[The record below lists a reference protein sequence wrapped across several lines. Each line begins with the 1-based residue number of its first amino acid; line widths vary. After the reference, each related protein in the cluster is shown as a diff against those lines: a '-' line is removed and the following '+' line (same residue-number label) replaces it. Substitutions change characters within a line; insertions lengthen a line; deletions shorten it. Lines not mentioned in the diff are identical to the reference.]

1 MATDTGIASGAI
13 ANCTDGADSVPI
25 VKWEAQARSL
35 SGVSSVDYKHS
46 AKNLLVLDFANRTVV
61 TSATYA
67 NTTPRDFSKPYIYVG
82 ISGNNYFRND
92 YINSYSYTDTS
103 ITVNTKT
110 KGYGIGITLSVDPN
124 TQYRLSYAN
133 SASSYLAVG
142 FYDKDGAYINWQPC
156 DTSAKHTFTTPSNCV
171 NLMVVFRP
179 NVVDTNYTYA
189 NIQMEFGSTT
199 TSYEPPVPVDVKTA
213 TLGRTVY
220 GAKLNLTSG
229 TGTENMVRVKISDL
243 TWTYYTG
250 GTNPI
255 FYTQNVS
262 NLKMYSR
269 GELPNIRIQGFN
281 DPVFAQRRS
290 YQSKNMAD
298 LDCSVF
304 EDTSTITFRCTAYTS
319 RDDMLAAIGDNYI
332 IYETTQTTDFTFD
345 PISKPE
351 TYLGMNNFWIDC
363 GDSSVEYYKSGY
375 GFTSVT
381 LNLGTGKNQ
390 VPDNVT
396 WTMGTRDD
404 SGNHVASNTSHYS
417 SPIPVVP
424 NSNYAFQGM
433 YPDGVNT
440 AWRIYRLDANK
451 NWVSRSSAVTAN
463 KYVAGSGA
471 NIYYIQLECSSTIG
485 ATDIQVEKNG
495 RCSDFEPYSATS
507 VTAKLHKL
515 VYLANIDAIRGTGLV
530 TWHKVVYTGADDEA
544 WGQSISSGVYRYY
557 IKNNDVK
564 QPTSDRGVV
573 YSSIGTYGS
582 GNAVGTIFS
591 SAYNQDTRIFY
602 IPPQTCTTTA
612 EFKTWLQS
620 NNLDVTYEKAT
631 PESFTFPPVSFDTI
645 EGEQFLFASEGNS
658 ALTYRKAVDS

>member
-13 ANCTDGADSVPI
+13 ANCTDGADEVPI
-25 VKWEAQARSL
+25 VKWEAQARSFN
-35 SGVSSVDYKHS
+35 GVSSVVATAMNKNFVIAPTYTDNTISLCMDMGADIHVSYINMSFLATNAVAQSGVGALVDYRESNGTHHYRTITGF
-46 AKNLLVLDFANRTVV
+46 KNSSNVAFKVNEEQNGYF
-61 TSATYA
+61 SNTYS
-67 NTTPRDFSKPYIYVG
+67 NISFRYIYIYYVK
-82 ISGNNYFRND
+82 I
-92 YINSYSYTDTS
+92 
-103 ITVNTKT
+103 
-110 KGYGIGITLSVDPN
+110 GYGKIQSDCLSNWQVELGQVRTDYVPKV
-124 TQYRLSYAN
+124 
-133 SASSYLAVG
+133 SAS
-142 FYDKDGAYINWQPC
+142 Q
-156 DTSAKHTFTTPSNCV
+156 
-171 NLMVVFRP
+171 
-179 NVVDTNYTYA
+179 
-189 NIQMEFGSTT
+189 
-199 TSYEPPVPVDVKTA
+199 TA

-255 FYTQNVS
+255 YYAQNVS

-281 DPVFAQRRS
+281 DPVFAQTRS

-304 EDTSTITFRCTAYTS
+304 EDTSTICFRCTAYTS

-351 TYLGMNNFWIDC
+351 TYLGVNNFWIDC

-375 GFTSVT
+375 GYTSVT

-390 VPDNVT
+390 MPDNVT

-515 VYLANIDAIRGTGLV
+515 VYLANVDVIRGIGSV
-530 TWHKVVYTGADDEA
+530 TWNKVVYTGADDEA
-544 WGQSISSGVYRYY
+544 WGQNINSGVYRYY

-564 QPTSDRGVV
+564 RPTSGRGVV
-573 YSSIGTYGS
+573 YSSRGTYASS

-591 SAYNQDTRIFY
+591 SASSATSVVIYY
-602 IPPQTCTTTA
+602 VPPQTCTTVA

-645 EGEQFLFASEGNS
+645 EGEQYLFASEGNS
-658 ALTYRKAVDS
+658 ALTYRKAVE